1 MSAPDSASKAMLEVA
16 GEMLELCAER
26 AAYWARRR
34 TLLVADPHFGKAA
47 SFRALGVFVPRGT
60 TSEAL
65 QRLDTLLARVRPVR
79 IVFLGDFLHAR
90 EGRTDETFD
99 ALAAWRASHPAM
111 AMQIVRGNHD
121 RRAGDPPSSVGIE
134 CVDGPLRDGPFALA
148 HHPVREPDAYVL
160 AGHLHPC
167 AVLAGRAR
175 QRERL
180 PCFWFGR
187 EVGVLP
193 AFGDFTGCAEIEAEV
208 DDRVWVV
215 AGGADAQVVRVSAG
229 RDERTTN

>member
-1 MSAPDSASKAMLEVA
+1 MSEADSVIDVA
-16 GEMLELCAER
+16 GERLELCAER
-26 AAYWARRR
+26 AAYWERTR

-47 SFRALGVFVPRGT
+47 SFRALGVFVPGGT
-60 TSEAL
+60 THDAL
-65 QRLDTLLARVRPVR
+65 SRLDALVSRVRAAR

-90 EGRTDETFD
+90 EGRTAETFD
-99 ALAAWRASHPAM
+99 ALARWRASHGEV
-111 AMQIVRGNHD
+111 AMQLVRGNHD
-121 RRAGDPPSSVGIE
+121 RRAGDPPATIGIE
-134 CVDGPLRDGPFALA
+134 PVDGPVHEGPFALA
-148 HHPVREPDAYVL
+148 HHPVREAGAYVL

-167 AVLAGRAR
+167 AVLTGVSR

-193 AFGDFTGCAEIEAEV
+193 AFGDFTGCAEIDAEP

-215 AGGADAQVVRVSAG
+215 AGGAAPEVVGVRAG
-229 RDERTTN
+229 ANERDR